1 MLELQCLLFSLQ
13 RVNPKRHKK
22 ATKPHPFRLSHP
34 IAQVIAPFA
43 IKALI
48 KPNPKQY
55 M

>member
-1 MLELQCLLFSLQ
+1 MFTFFLTESQSKKTQ
-13 RVNPKRHKK
+13 K